1 MEEAREAVKK
11 KNIVR
16 EMWTDGSVKEKE
28 NKAPGPGRG
37 GGEYTITR
45 WIDGVAEED
54 REPKRGN
61 RNMGNIINVGGK
73 SYHNGSDGGGMTDR
87 PIHSRAW
94 KQRHTPC

>member
-37 GGEYTITR
+37 GGGYTITR
-45 WIDGVAEED
+45 WTDGVAKD
-54 REPKRGN
+54 IANQSATTGIWATSFMADVTTAVTVVIRL
-61 RNMGNIINVGGK
+61 I
-73 SYHNGSDGGGMTDR
+73 D
-87 PIHSRAW
+87 
-94 KQRHTPC
+94 Q